1 MHENRFSGAIEAKK
15 IADIKK
21 TTPQVETRSDR
32 LRVLYYLLQKG
43 DSLAACLS
51 FGVLRHF

>member
-1 MHENRFSGAIEAKK
+1 MHENRFSGVIETKK